1 MGLHELTHEHG
12 AENGA
17 DGAENG
23 LVALEILQTHFLNYS
38 SVGIKKNEKSNRV
51 ERVGV

>member
-12 AENGA
+12 PENGA

-23 LVALEILQTHFLNYS
+23 LVALEILQTRFLNYS
-38 SVGIKKNEKSNRV
+38 AMV
-51 ERVGV
+51 E